1 MPNIFLAKV
10 HPSHLRLGLLIG
22 EGIRTGDIPAVHASA
37 LHGQPLRLCHT
48 KPLVVIIGQLT
59 VLGRIIRRPVAGVVT
74 VLTAF
79 DADQFSCAG
88 EYREA
93 QLRQSLRQ
101 LRCKAFLFRL
111 DAPVI
116 RIPEVDIQ
124 LTSAIH
130 EDLLLFKV
138 FSPAI

>member
-1 MPNIFLAKV
+1 M
-10 HPSHLRLGLLIG
+10 
-22 EGIRTGDIPAVHASA
+22 HASA
-37 LHGQPLRLCHT
+37 LHSQPLRLCHT

-74 VLTAF
+74 VLAAF

-111 DAPVI
+111 DALVI